1 LAATRSFKLIYKD
14 KSDKKAHAQNADDV
28 PGGRLEERL
37 KKLLQ

>member
-14 KSDKKAHAQNADDV
+14 KSDKKARAQNADDV